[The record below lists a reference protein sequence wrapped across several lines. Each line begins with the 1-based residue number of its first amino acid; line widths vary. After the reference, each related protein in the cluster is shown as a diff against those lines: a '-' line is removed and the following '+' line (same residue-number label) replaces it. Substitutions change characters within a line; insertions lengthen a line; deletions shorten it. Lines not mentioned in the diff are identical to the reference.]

1 MLQRILSCCFCG
13 KKSKTN
19 TDVEKSAN
27 MSDTDEDPNHIQYK
41 DTIPF
46 VPPISSGE
54 VIKVYD
60 GDTITI
66 ASRFPYPESP
76 LYRFNVRLNGIDAPE
91 IKSKSKEECIC
102 AEIAKQAL
110 TDLIL
115 HKTVILKNQQTEKYG
130 RLLADV
136 YLENLHVNQWLL
148 NNWYAVPY
156 DGKTKKSPKSWAT
169 YKTKGTLF

>member
-1 MLQRILSCCFCG
+1 MLKKILSCCLSS
-13 KKSKTN
+13 KKTN
-19 TDVEKSAN
+19 TYGETN
-27 MSDTDEDPNHIQYK
+27 TNISDSDDDPTHIQYK
-41 DTIPF
+41 DTVPF
-46 VPPISSGE
+46 VPPVSGGE

-66 ASRFPYPESP
+66 AAKLPYPESP

-91 IKSKSKEECIC
+91 IKSKSKEESIC
-102 AEIAKQAL
+102 AELAKQAL

-136 YLENLHVNQWLL
+136 YVENLHVNQWLL

-156 DGKTKKSPKSWAT
+156 DGKTKKSPKSWAN
-169 YKTKGTLF
+169 YKTRGTLF